1 MKRFVRSWLIAMLAV
16 GLVATVACKKKG
28 AEAGKPEAGKAPAGL
43 DVGTIAAPAT
53 IVAYGAIKSLDDF
66 TGAVAGLV
74 GKFQPGMAAMVGA
87 QIPALLQ
94 GQVLGAK
101 DMNWFDAK
109 KPIRFAILDYKQF
122 PKPFAVLLPVKAKDA
137 LAAALPETKAAGA
150 PDNETKFPSP
160 LGMELYVNIAGE
172 YAVITA
178 EPKAFAAVK
187 AFVEGDLAKA
197 QFVELVDI
205 HGAVANLRKIAG
217 EDLQA
222 AKAAMMQAAQTPSPI
237 PLPGLDKL
245 IQQEVELFMEF
256 LDQTDAA
263 RVVLK
268 YDGNDLAMNTS
279 IKVMEGKGLAK
290 FAAGTKD
297 RKIELHKKLPAG
309 GWLTIA
315 QNIDP
320 KVFEAWTQLG
330 LDFYAGFLQLN
341 DEEKAKLKG
350 LMTQMMDLETGEMAM
365 SIGRDGDFPARILTI
380 TGMKDGEKGRTLFF
394 DAMTMIFSKLGAAVE
409 QYAGPDATRGMPKLD
424 WSSFK
429 NFMEGMKPILGQVG
443 VTAEFTAS
451 KAGNAAVDAL
461 VLSVDYAKIPGA
473 ANSPEVQ
480 NVSKVMGNKLGFAIG
495 ADKGALYFTM
505 GKDAVADVGK
515 LSSEAGA
522 GGGALGDAM
531 AKSGTNAAIAG
542 WLSIIDLLKI
552 AAVFSPEINA
562 AIPNLATMPADAGIS
577 FVVGGH
583 GERIIDASIALPITK
598 IAALVPKP
606 GAAPAAAPAAPVAPA
621 P

>member
-28 AEAGKPEAGKAPAGL
+28 AEAGKPEAGKAGAPAGI

-53 IVAYGAIKSLDDF
+53 VVAYGAIKSLDEF

-109 KPIRFAILDYKQF
+109 KPIKFAILDYKQF

-150 PDNETKFPSP
+150 PDNELKFPSP
-160 LGMELYVNIAGE
+160 LGLELYLNHVGE
-172 YAVITA
+172 YVVVTA

-197 QFVELVDI
+197 EFVELVDI
-205 HGAVANLRKIAG
+205 HGAIANLRKVAG

-222 AKAAMMQAAQTPSPI
+222 AKAAMLQAAQAPSPI
-237 PLPGLDKL
+237 PMPGMDKL
-245 IQQEVELFMEF
+245 LQQEIELFMEV

-263 RVVLK
+263 RIVLK

-279 IKVMEGKGLAK
+279 IKVVDGKGLAK

-309 GWLTIA
+309 GWLTVA

-320 KVFEAWTQLG
+320 KAFEAWTQLG
-330 LDFYAGFLQLN
+330 LDFYAGFLQLT
-341 DEEKAKLKG
+341 DEEKTKLKG

-365 SIGRDGDFPARILTI
+365 SIGRDGDFPARVLAI
-380 TGMKDGEKGRTLFF
+380 TGMKDGEKGRALFF
-394 DAMTMIFSKLGAAVE
+394 ETMTMIFTKLGAAVE
-409 QYAGPDATRGMPKLD
+409 KYAGPDATRGMPKLD

-473 ANSPEVQ
+473 DSPEVAS
-480 NVSKVMGNKLGFAIG
+480 VSKALGNKLGFAVG

-505 GKDAVADVGK
+505 GKDAVGDVGK
-515 LSSEAGA
+515 LSTEAGA

-552 AAVFSPEINA
+552 VAVFAPEINA
-562 AIPNLATMPADAGIS
+562 AIPNLATIPADAGIS

-606 GAAPAAAPAAPVAPA
+606 GAAPAGAPVAPA